1 MSFAKTGHTVVFK
14 ASQDIIRDN
23 IRDNIMIK
31 FDDLLTPNASGWQ
44 WHVPENFNIAYAC
57 VRQHVE
63 QNKGRNTALIV
74 EDDILGTCEL
84 TYAQLDSLSGRF
96 VYTLK
101 ELGLA
106 SDDKVLIRLPN
117 STDYPV
123 SFFGCLKHGTTA
135 VPTSTLLSASE
146 VAYLAKDSGAKV
158 LVAAKSMWSEL
169 KSILQEGTQLQAVLL
184 AGPGAMPEDIND
196 HSVQVLDLQ
205 GLLET
210 NPVDDSIV
218 ASKADDPAY
227 LVYTSGTTGYPKGVL
242 HAHRSLIGRMP
253 ASRYW
258 FDFKEGDRIM
268 HSGKFNWTYVL
279 GSALMDPLFHGHTV
293 IVHEGKNDATTWPT
307 LIAKHQCT
315 IFIGVPTIYRQ
326 IIQKTDFKGAD
337 VPSLRHCMSA
347 GEHLSDEMLLAWRQR
362 FGMDVYEAIGMSE
375 FSYYISQNKQQP
387 IRPGAAG
394 FIQPGH
400 DVVLLNEQNKPATAG
415 EEGMIAIPET
425 DPGLF
430 LNYWQLPEETA
441 KARHSGYFFTG
452 DYARIDDDG
461 YIWFVGRKDDIIN
474 TFGYRVSPHEIE
486 RVIKTHPDV
495 ADCVA
500 LGEELGK
507 DKVIVSACI
516 ILSPNATASQN
527 DILEFGN
534 EHLAKYKAPKIVHFY
549 DDFPRTKNGKVLRKQ
564 MLVDLAEH
572 NKQLANQG
580 A

>member
-1 MSFAKTGHTVVFK
+1 
-14 ASQDIIRDN
+14 
-23 IRDNIMIK
+23 MIK
-31 FDDLLTPNASGWQ
+31 FDDLLTQNANGWQ
-44 WHVPENFNIAYAC
+44 WHIPEYFNIAYAC

-63 QNKGRNTALIV
+63 QNNGNKTALII
-74 EDDILGTCEL
+74 EDDTLGTREL
-84 TYAQLDSLSGRF
+84 SYAELDSLSGRF

-101 ELGLA
+101 ELGLN
-106 SDDKVLIRLPN
+106 SDDRVLIRLPN
-117 STDYPV
+117 SSDYPV
-123 SFFGCLKHGTTA
+123 SFFGCLKQGAIA
-135 VPTSTLLSASE
+135 VPTSTLLSAPE

-158 LVAAKSMWSEL
+158 LVTAKSMWPEL
-169 KSILQEGTQLQAVLL
+169 KSILTEDTQLSAVLL
-184 AGPGAMPEDIND
+184 AGPGEMPSDCNNLN
-196 HSVQVLDLQ
+196 VQVLDLEA
-205 GLLET
+205 LLES
-210 NPVDDSIV
+210 NPVDDTIV
-218 ASKADDPAY
+218 ASTPDDPAY

-242 HAHRSLIGRMP
+242 HAHRSLIGRLP
-253 ASRYW
+253 ASRFW

-293 IVHEGKNDATTWPT
+293 IVHEGANDASTWPN
-307 LIAKHQCT
+307 LIAKHDCT

-326 IIQKTDFKGAD
+326 IIQKTEFKGSD

-347 GEHLSDEMLLAWRQR
+347 GEHLSDEMLLAWRER

-394 FIQPGH
+394 FTQPGH
-400 DVVLLNEQNKPATAG
+400 DVVLLNEENKPAQPG
-415 EEGMIAIPET
+415 EEGMIAIPES

-452 DYARIDDDG
+452 DYARVDEDG

-486 RVIKTHPDV
+486 RVIKTHPEV

-507 DKVIVSACI
+507 DKVLVSACI
-516 ILSPNATASQN
+516 ILAPGATASEE
-527 DILEFGN
+527 DILSFGN
-534 EHLAKYKAPKIVHFY
+534 SHLAKYKAPKIVHFY

-564 MLVDLAEH
+564 MLAELAEQ
-572 NKQLANQG
+572 NKQPATQG